1 MKPNQQLKYQND
13 RSLLPPN
20 QKLTT
25 VDENNEDMKLD
36 KIYPEHFGALNKVDL
51 LKNFEA
57 PTLGAEAAALEAA
70 SKDEVEQATK
80 KRRERDRK

>member
-1 MKPNQQLKYQND
+1 
-13 RSLLPPN
+13 
-20 QKLTT
+20 
-25 VDENNEDMKLD
+25 
-36 KIYPEHFGALNKVDL
+36 VDL

-80 KRRERDRK
+80 KRRERGRK

>member
-1 MKPNQQLKYQND
+1 
-13 RSLLPPN
+13 
-20 QKLTT
+20 
-25 VDENNEDMKLD
+25 MKLD